1 VLRVNTIILTVSK
14 NSIIAWGQTLLSLHN
29 VGLRTL
35 FYSPLSCHVHFERR
49 SSHFRPFSRI
59 EKTDSSERIAQRDLL
74 RRVTKVFLLSSF
86 MAGRVSTPFFQC
98 CHVRVEKSTFRETF
112 VLHIFVLSQSS
123 SERIAQRD
131 LLCRVTKAFLLSSF
145 MAGRVS
151 TPFFQCCH
159 VRVEKST
166 FRETFVL
173 HIFVLSRGLRKL
185 IEKTDSSERITQ
197 RDLLCRATNAF
208 LLSSFKHKRN
218 YQSSEAFH
226 GQAFYIKSK
235 ARTSS
240 TCCFS
245 S

>member
-112 VLHIFVLSQSS
+112 VLHIFVLS
-123 SERIAQRD
+123 
-131 LLCRVTKAFLLSSF
+131 
-145 MAGRVS
+145 
-151 TPFFQCCH
+151 
-159 VRVEKST
+159 
-166 FRETFVL
+166 
-173 HIFVLSRGLRKL
+173 RGLRKL